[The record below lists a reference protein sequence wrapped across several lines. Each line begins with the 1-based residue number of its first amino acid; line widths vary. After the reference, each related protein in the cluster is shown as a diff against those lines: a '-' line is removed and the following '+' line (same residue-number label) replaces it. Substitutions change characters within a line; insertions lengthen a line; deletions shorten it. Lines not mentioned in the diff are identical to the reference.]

1 MLEAHYPDNCGDF
14 TLWQSTCRL
23 PSEAPK
29 LKAKW
34 HQKNHF
40 KARAVVSNVIKSH
53 QDILCLA
60 IAATPWGAH
69 MPNYRGDQRETVQHR
84 LSSDTSCSA
93 STPTI
98 SSRAHNNGSR
108 KSTMSRGWQS
118 WQAPVVCLLMRRVGG
133 NMGHGGI
140 EKREGGVT
148 EALDVRCCSYLL
160 GTSGELGWSGCK
172 DGCSTSGLLPTLVKK
187 QEGQGVNRGVVMS
200 N

>member
-1 MLEAHYPDNCGDF
+1 MLEAHYPDNCDDF
-14 TLWQSTCRL
+14 ALWQSTCRL

-34 HQKNHF
+34 HQKNHL

-60 IAATPWGAH
+60 IAATPRGAH

-93 STPTI
+93 TTPTI
-98 SSRAHNNGSR
+98 SRRAHNNGSR
-108 KSTMSRGWQS
+108 RSTMSRGWQS

-133 NMGHGGI
+133 GNMGGHSGQKRGG
-140 EKREGGVT
+140 RRYYLVT
-148 EALDVRCCSYLL
+148 LKFKVLL
-160 GTSGELGWSGCK
+160 
-172 DGCSTSGLLPTLVKK
+172 TLICP
-187 QEGQGVNRGVVMS
+187 QNWAFF
-200 N
+200 